1 MKKIRVLQFG
11 LGNMGSMIAKIV
23 LEKKDLQLVGAVV
36 RNTNENGKDVCEI
49 IKIKN
54 KTGVK
59 CFTNI
64 NEAIKKTKPDIMLH
78 AAVSY
83 VPQVW
88 NQIKPAIEKGINVIT
103 IAEEMGYPFVK
114 YPKLCKE
121 MDKIARKNNAR
132 ILGSGINPGFAMDIF
147 PLMISGICREVKSVK
162 VTRIIDFSPFGPAI
176 QQNIGIGLSVKDFKK
191 GVESGKMPLH
201 IGLPESAHMIA
212 SGLGWKINKI
222 IETRETV
229 IAKKKIF
236 VKNYKTIYPGKIAGF
251 NHRCYAYVKGEKK
264 IVLEELGRVDPKEN
278 YKNIIT
284 IEGVPK
290 IVEIM
295 NVPPG
300 NITTTSHAVNLIP
313 VLLKAKPGLHT
324 MLDILV
330 APALPKK

>member
-11 LGNMGSMIAKIV
+11 LGNMGSMMAKIM
-23 LEKKDLQLVGAVV
+23 LEKKDLELVGAVV
-36 RNTNENGKDVCEI
+36 RDPNENGKDISKI
-49 IKIKN
+49 IKLN
-54 KTGVK
+54 YKTGIK

-64 NEAIKKTKPDIMLH
+64 NEAIRKTKPNIMLH

-88 NQIKPAIEKGINVIT
+88 NQIKPAIEKGVSVIT
-103 IAEEMGYPFVK
+103 IAEEMGYPYVK

-121 MDKIARKNNAR
+121 IDKTARKNNAR

-147 PLMISGICREVKSVK
+147 PLMISGICKEVKSVK

-176 QQNIGIGLSVKDFKK
+176 QQNIGIGLSLNEFKK
-191 GVESGKMPLH
+191 GVKSGKMPLH
-201 IGLPESAHMIA
+201 IGLPETTYMLAY
-212 SGLGWKINKI
+212 GLGWKINEI
-222 IETRETV
+222 IETRDPI

-236 VKNYKTIYPGKIAGF
+236 VKNYKKIYPGKIAGF
-251 NHRCYAYVKGEKK
+251 NHRCFAYIKGKKK
-264 IVLEELGRVDPKEN
+264 IILEELGRVDPKED
-278 YKNIIT
+278 YRNIISIKGIPNIT
-284 IEGVPK
+284 EW
-290 IVEIM
+290 M

-313 VLLKAKPGLHT
+313 SVLKAEPGLHT

-330 APALPKK
+330 APTLIKK